1 MKYRQGSVAA
11 AIKRLANSIEAELE
25 AGKSRASIR
34 RQLMDANSI
43 GGVSQAHF
51 NLVLADLGIG
61 RQAAQ
66 SADVRTPRDLQ
77 PVLDDTKQRDPG
89 NAKVLT
95 NAEKFVAQAKAAGV
109 TGGKGSLFEAVRLSA
124 IERASSKNSGL

>member
-11 AIKRLANSIEAELE
+11 AIKRLAISIEADLE

-43 GGVSQAHF
+43 GSVSQAHF

-61 RQAAQ
+61 RHVAQ
-66 SADVRTPRDLQ
+66 SADGRDSPDAQ
-77 PVLDDTKQRDPG
+77 PSLDATKQPDPG
-89 NAKVLT
+89 SAKVLS
-95 NAEKFVAQAKAAGV
+95 NAELFVARAKAMGV
-109 TGGKGSLFEAVRLSA
+109 TGPKGSLFEAVRLSA
-124 IERASSKNSGL
+124 IERASSNKSAP